1 MKRHI
6 GVSTLREYRIA
17 SWRVAVAG
25 GVAAGL
31 VAIAATGVPASAQAA
46 ASGGVLHVYESGS
59 AATGLGQ
66 DVFTGAFTDYG
77 VDHAGVADNGEI
89 NKIVLSNGS
98 FEVNVA
104 KLDTALTPTSNDQQT
119 CTLVLKGTAP
129 TTLLDGTRS
138 YAGITGSI
146 TVTEQVALIFPK
158 LKSGKCNETQTAK
171 PIAGPYWVTGSGT
184 VSFS

>member
-1 MKRHI
+1 MA
-6 GVSTLREYRIA
+6 GVLGQHRFA
-17 SWRVAVAG
+17 SSRVLVMG
-25 GVAAGL
+25 GAAAGL
-31 VAIAATGVPASAQAA
+31 LAIVASGLPASAQG
-46 ASGGVLHVYESGS
+46 ASGGVVHVYESGS

-89 NKIVLSNGS
+89 NKIVLSKGS

-104 KLDTALTPTSNDQQT
+104 KLDTSLAPTTDDQQT

-129 TTLLDGTRS
+129 TTLLDGTGS
-138 YAGITGSI
+138 YAGISGSV

-158 LKSGKCNETQTAK
+158 LKNGKCNESQTAK